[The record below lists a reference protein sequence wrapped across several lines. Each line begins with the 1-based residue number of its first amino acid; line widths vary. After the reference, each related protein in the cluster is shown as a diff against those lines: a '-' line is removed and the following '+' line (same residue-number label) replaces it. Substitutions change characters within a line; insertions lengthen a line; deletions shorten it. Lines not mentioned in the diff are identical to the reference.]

1 MANSNGIDYFS
12 FNVDFFDDDK
22 LALIEGE
29 FGIKGAYIAI
39 RLLCKIYKEG
49 YYYQWGDD
57 ECLLFSR
64 KVGAGI
70 ASDLVKEVVK
80 GLVKRSFFDKGVFE
94 RFQILT
100 SRGIQS
106 RYFEAVK
113 RRQCVEARRE
123 FLLIDVSKFPN
134 VHILEENVNI
144 DKTNAD
150 ISPQSKL
157 KESILKETPP
167 QTPPHGGASS
177 TRGGRTTSSPS
188 SEKYFDIKSA
198 LRGKPGVNE
207 NDVWETMRLTEN
219 GKESSIGLSLVKQWL
234 ENPSMCNF
242 YEILQKLQEMERTGK
257 IKVMSHE
264 NYFIYVFLLVNLT
277 QSDADSI
284 RLYIKDPRLFEE
296 CKKLIAEIK
305 KGRINQPGKF
315 LLKKLRE
322 CQEVINKQ
330 NLKLK

>member
-1 MANSNGIDYFS
+1 MANSTGLDYFS

-123 FLLIDVSKFPN
+123 LLLIDVSKFSN
-134 VHILEENVNI
+134 VHILEENVYI
-144 DKTNAD
+144 DTTNAD
-150 ISPQSKL
+150 IAPQSIL

-177 TRGGRTTSSPS
+177 IGGGRTTSSPT

-207 NDVWETMRLTEN
+207 NDVWAVSYTHLTLPTIC
-219 GKESSIGLSLVKQWL
+219 SV
-234 ENPSMCNF
+234 
-242 YEILQKLQEMERTGK
+242 
-257 IKVMSHE
+257 
-264 NYFIYVFLLVNLT
+264 
-277 QSDADSI
+277 
-284 RLYIKDPRLFEE
+284 
-296 CKKLIAEIK
+296 
-305 KGRINQPGKF
+305 
-315 LLKKLRE
+315 
-322 CQEVINKQ
+322 
-330 NLKLK
+330 

>member
-1 MANSNGIDYFS
+1 MANSTGLDYFS

-94 RFQILT
+94 SFQILT

-123 FLLIDVSKFPN
+123 LLLIDVSKFSN
-134 VHILEENVNI
+134 VHILEENVYI
-144 DKTNAD
+144 DTTNAD
-150 ISPQSKL
+150 IAPQSIL

-177 TRGGRTTSSPS
+177 IGGGRTTSSPT

-207 NDVWETMRLTEN
+207 NDVWEAMRLTEN

-234 ENPSMCNF
+234 ENPSMCKF
-242 YEILQKLQEMERTGK
+242 YEILQKLQGMERTGK

>member
-1 MANSNGIDYFS
+1 M
-12 FNVDFFDDDK
+12 
-22 LALIEGE
+22 
-29 FGIKGAYIAI
+29 
-39 RLLCKIYKEG
+39 
-49 YYYQWGDD
+49 
-57 ECLLFSR
+57 
-64 KVGAGI
+64 
-70 ASDLVKEVVK
+70 
-80 GLVKRSFFDKGVFE
+80 
-94 RFQILT
+94 
-100 SRGIQS
+100 
-106 RYFEAVK
+106 
-113 RRQCVEARRE
+113 
-123 FLLIDVSKFPN
+123 
-134 VHILEENVNI
+134 HILEENVNI

-207 NDVWETMRLTEN
+207 NDVWEAMRLTEN

-296 CKKLIAEIK
+296 CK
-305 KGRINQPGKF
+305 N
-315 LLKKLRE
+315 
-322 CQEVINKQ
+322 
-330 NLKLK
+330 

>member
-1 MANSNGIDYFS
+1 MANSTGLDYFS

-123 FLLIDVSKFPN
+123 LLLIDVSKFSN
-134 VHILEENVNI
+134 VHILEENVYI
-144 DKTNAD
+144 DTTNAD
-150 ISPQSKL
+150 IAPQSIL

-167 QTPPHGGASS
+167 QTPPHGG
-177 TRGGRTTSSPS
+177 
-188 SEKYFDIKSA
+188 
-198 LRGKPGVNE
+198 
-207 NDVWETMRLTEN
+207 
-219 GKESSIGLSLVKQWL
+219 LSLIHIS
-234 ENPSMCNF
+234 EPT
-242 YEILQKLQEMERTGK
+242 R
-257 IKVMSHE
+257 H
-264 NYFIYVFLLVNLT
+264 
-277 QSDADSI
+277 
-284 RLYIKDPRLFEE
+284 
-296 CKKLIAEIK
+296 
-305 KGRINQPGKF
+305 
-315 LLKKLRE
+315 
-322 CQEVINKQ
+322 
-330 NLKLK
+330 